1 VRGARREEVVVVVEV
16 QTQAHDL
23 HLLIPADAEHLRAAR
38 LVAADAAG
46 RAGFDCD
53 ETEDLRIAVDELCH
67 CLMQVGDGPISLT
80 FGVRRGGVTIEG
92 RAVAE
97 SVTPTVLHPFSEAI
111 LRSATDAFEII
122 ERDHPEVRFV
132 LEKTGA
138 RAWA

>member
-1 VRGARREEVVVVVEV
+1 VVGVEA
-16 QTQAHDL
+16 QADDL
-23 HLLIPADAEHLRAAR
+23 HLLIPADAGHLRAAR

-67 CLMQVGDGPISLT
+67 CLMRVSDGPISLT

-92 RAVAE
+92 RAVAV
-97 SVTPTVLHPFSEAI
+97 SAAPPLLHPFSEAI
-111 LRSATDAFEII
+111 LRSATDAFEVIV

-132 LEKTGA
+132 LEKSGV